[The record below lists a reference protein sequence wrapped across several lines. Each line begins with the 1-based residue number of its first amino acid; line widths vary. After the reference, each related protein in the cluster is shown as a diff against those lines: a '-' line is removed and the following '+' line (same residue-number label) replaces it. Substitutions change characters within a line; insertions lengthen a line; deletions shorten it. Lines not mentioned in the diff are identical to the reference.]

1 MKHLLTAILLA
12 AAVVMPA
19 MAQTRDGDTDLN
31 VKSASYC
38 GAGLSC
44 PDAWDQAVR
53 PDIRHYGISDGD
65 VLRGGD
71 THLRT
76 SRYLAHFSLREA
88 ELGGPG

>member
-1 MKHLLTAILLA
+1 MRVLLLA
-12 AAVVMPA
+12 AGLSLALAGPVL
-19 MAQTRDGDTDLN
+19 AQTRNEGVSWPSAREGDM
-31 VKSASYC
+31 SRP
-38 GAGLSC
+38 GAQDWS
-44 PDAWDQAVR
+44 VT

-76 SRYLAHFSLREA
+76 DRYIREFSLREA